1 MTGPFDNS
9 SRKAHEFGASLLTSK
24 LVLEALDDD
33 ASARLA
39 RADLIEEF
47 GIEGVPSEL
56 LKDTYETSKKA
67 HAILRLA
74 AQTYEQ
80 HLGISA

>member
-1 MTGPFDNS
+1 MIGPFDDSLN
-9 SRKAHEFGASLLTSK
+9 KAHDFGASLLTSK
-24 LVLEALDDD
+24 FVLEALDED
-33 ASARLA
+33 ASACLA

-56 LKDTYETSKKA
+56 LKDTYETSKRA
-67 HAILRLA
+67 NAFLNQA
-74 AQTYEQ
+74 AKTYEQ

>member
-1 MTGPFDNS
+1 MIGPFDDAS
-9 SRKAHEFGASLLTSK
+9 KKAHEFGASLLTSK
-24 LVLEALDDD
+24 LVLEAIDE
-33 ASARLA
+33 AESPRLA

-56 LKDTYETSKKA
+56 LKDAYETNKRANSF
-67 HAILRLA
+67 LRLA
-74 AQTYEQ
+74 AQTYER

>member
-1 MTGPFDNS
+1 MTGPFDDS
-9 SRKAHEFGASLLTSK
+9 SKKAHNFGASLLTAK
-24 LVLEALDDD
+24 FVLEALDE
-33 ASARLA
+33 AESARLA
-39 RADLIEEF
+39 RVDLIEEF

-56 LKDTYETSKKA
+56 LKDIYETSKRA
-67 HAILRLA
+67 NAFLNQA